1 MELFGTNGVVD
12 ADSAMSI
19 EKPANG
25 KRRNPIVKD
34 PQIIEPT
41 TDNST
46 VDGFIFLSFSQ
57 VRLG

>member
-1 MELFGTNGVVD
+1 MELFGTNGVVVE
-12 ADSAMSI
+12 SMSI

-46 VDGFIFLSFSQ
+46 VDGFIFLSFSR